1 MIAIYNQGPQIDGDH
16 IAEVEAAIGAKLP
29 ASYKDFLL
37 KNNGGRP
44 VPDTIAI
51 DRLPGSPT
59 DIQVFFGVGL
69 GIETSNLSWNM
80 KFVGPRLP
88 DCRLLPIACDSGG
101 NIFCLDIL
109 GEFSGGVIY
118 CDLTGAEPVKSYEVA
133 PTFEAFLQKI
143 RTSGDA

>member
-1 MIAIYNQGPQIDGDH
+1 MITINNPGPQIGGGH
-16 IAEVEAAIGAKLP
+16 IAEVEAAIGGELP
-29 ASYKDFLL
+29 ASYKGFLI

-44 VPDTIAI
+44 VPDTIDI

-59 DIQVFFGVGL
+59 DIRVFFGVGR
-69 GIETSNLSWNM
+69 GVETSNLSWNM
-80 KFVGPRLP
+80 KFVRPRLP
-88 DCRLLPIACDSGG
+88 DRRLLPIACDSGG

-118 CDLTGAEPVKSYEVA
+118 CDLTGAEPAKSYEVA

-143 RTSGDA
+143 RTWGDA